1 MRLKL
6 QRPPCG
12 VQPAPCLSTKIKDT
26 AVPPP
31 AESPPTSN
39 GAEPSG
45 QFMSKSV
52 SANLFGSCG
61 SHCLGHHQKRGTYFN
76 SNGDST
82 KTPPKVTP
90 QQWMVEKPLL
100 DLIIR
105 SCNDCW
111 WLISP
116 TKIRIIG
123 RSPLEGLVASLS
135 QAPAQG
141 I

>member
-1 MRLKL
+1 MHLPPKKNCYVYIPRTTVVIFNRSRLKL

-61 SHCLGHHQKRGTYFN
+61 SHC
-76 SNGDST
+76 
-82 KTPPKVTP
+82 
-90 QQWMVEKPLL
+90 
-100 DLIIR
+100 
-105 SCNDCW
+105 
-111 WLISP
+111 
-116 TKIRIIG
+116 
-123 RSPLEGLVASLS
+123 
-135 QAPAQG
+135 
-141 I
+141 